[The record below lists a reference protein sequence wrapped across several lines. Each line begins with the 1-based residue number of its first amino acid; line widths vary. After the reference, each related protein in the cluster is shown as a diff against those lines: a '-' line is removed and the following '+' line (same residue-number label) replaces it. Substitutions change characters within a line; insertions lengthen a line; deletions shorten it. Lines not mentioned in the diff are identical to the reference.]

1 MSSPALIERPA
12 PTQRRARRKQE
23 RPGELL
29 DAALTLFVEK
39 GYAATRM
46 EEVASRAGV
55 SKGTVFLY
63 FPSKLDLFKA
73 VVQHNIADRFQQW
86 NARFEHFDGS
96 SAELLRMT
104 MLLRWERIGS
114 SRASGISKLMMSEGG
129 NFPEMAGFFHQAVIL
144 PGQNILRSVIQRGI
158 KRGEFQTVCLDH
170 AVQGVI
176 SVMVFLALS
185 RHCPSICT
193 QELMSLDPVAYIN
206 DQARFIAQAL
216 SAPVPVSPAF
226 LESPS

>member
-1 MSSPALIERPA
+1 MSPPALIERPA
-12 PTQRRARRKQE
+12 PMHRRARRKQE

-29 DAALTLFVEK
+29 DAALALFVEK

-86 NARFEHFDGS
+86 NARFEQFDGS

-104 MLLRWERIGS
+104 MLLWWERIGS

-129 NFPEMAGFFHQAVIL
+129 NFPEMAGFFHLVDR
-144 PGQNILRSVIQRGI
+144 PDTIQG
-158 KRGEFQTVCLDH
+158 GH
-170 AVQGVI
+170 AEG
-176 SVMVFLALS
+176 LAGSS
-185 RHCPSICT
+185 RHG
-193 QELMSLDPVAYIN
+193 N
-206 DQARFIAQAL
+206 G
-216 SAPVPVSPAF
+216 
-226 LESPS
+226 